1 MSSGIAGP
9 RSSLTD
15 MRVLVLLYLSFR
27 FMMLLAYQPILTED
41 GETGIGAGGD
51 RQFHYRLAELAD
63 EGRLPFR
70 DWWSEFPPIW
80 PAISTGVYL
89 LLGENVNY
97 TNWSFVLGMLLLAF
111 EVGNLLLVR
120 AIGCLLH
127 GESTGTNLAWIYSV
141 SVAPAIFMWWN
152 FDGMMNFFFLLGIYY
167 LIRRQEPRAA
177 LAIAAGILVK
187 FLPAL
192 VFGALIRYRQTKAIM
207 RFTIIC
213 ASVMVVTYLPLFAI
227 NHELTSFSLRAQA
240 EKPSSQTIWAL
251 LDENF
256 STGNMGSVEDRL
268 QATDTIEN
276 GEANAATIPN
286 WLRLAIAAGVGMWV
300 FVTTRRTDER
310 GMIAFVGVALLV
322 FYLQAQA
329 WSAQWVT
336 LIIPLTLLVFP
347 NVRGVLVTIV
357 LSLLAFAEY
366 PVFWSRTGDL
376 EIPGQMGGELFL
388 PWVLIVLVRTGL
400 LAALAVAFYK
410 ILREQS
416 ATTDKSEQKA
426 Q

>member
-1 MSSGIAGP
+1 MSSRIAGT

-15 MRVLVLLYLSFR
+15 MRVLVLLYLSYR
-27 FMMLLAYQPILTED
+27 FMMLLAYQPILTD
-41 GETGIGAGGD
+41 YGETGIGAGGD
-51 RQFHYRLAELAD
+51 RQFHYRLADLAD
-63 EGRLPFR
+63 DGRLPFR

-97 TNWSFVLGMLLLAF
+97 TGWSFVLGMLLLAF

-127 GESTGTNLAWIYSV
+127 GESTGTNLAWIYAI

-152 FDGMMNFFFLLGIYY
+152 FDSMMNFFFLLGIYY
-167 LIRRQEPRAA
+167 LMRRQEPRAA

-192 VFGALIRYRQTKAIM
+192 VIGALIRYRQTKAIM
-207 RFTIIC
+207 RFAIIC
-213 ASVMVVTYLPLFAI
+213 ASVVVVAYLPLFAI
-227 NHELTSFSLRAQA
+227 NHDLTSFSLRAQA

-256 STGNMGSVEDRL
+256 STGNIGPVEDRL
-268 QATDTIEN
+268 QAPGTIEN
-276 GEANAATIPN
+276 GEGNAATIPN
-286 WLRLAIAAGVGMWV
+286 WLRLAIAAGVGMSI

-310 GMIAFVGVALLV
+310 GLIAFVGITLLV

-366 PVFWSRTGDL
+366 PVLWSRTGDL
-376 EIPGQMGGELFL
+376 EPPGQMGGEWFV

-400 LAALAVAFYK
+400 LATLAMAFYK
-410 ILREQS
+410 VLREQS
-416 ATTDKSEQKA
+416 ATTDNSEQMT